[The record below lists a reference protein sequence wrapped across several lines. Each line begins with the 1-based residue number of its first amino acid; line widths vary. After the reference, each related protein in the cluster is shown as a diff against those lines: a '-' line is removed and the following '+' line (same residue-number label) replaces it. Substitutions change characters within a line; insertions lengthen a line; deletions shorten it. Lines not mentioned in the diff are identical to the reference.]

1 MENLVRNSLVILSI
15 TLFVVLWANTY
26 TFLYKHTRVKKN
38 ISFKLSSLGIP
49 IEYAFSS
56 FITIYYLGFAVIGIL
71 LAAIQTHGLIWSIF
85 QLNLTTENLL
95 VILLGIF
102 SAFSL
107 SYFLSDIFSIVK
119 KNDKKQANEIRWVK
133 GIKRFPTGLSYLV
146 TVISS
151 FIEEIFFRG
160 VVLFLIVNVCGLNY
174 LIAGIISF
182 LLFTYAQLKYTD
194 TLNQAMIILNSCIT
208 ITAVSTVLIAVT
220 HSIIPSM
227 VMHGSFVMFYTFS
240 KDAAT
245 KSSM

>member
-1 MENLVRNSLVILSI
+1 MENLVRNSLIILSI

-26 TFLYKHTRVKKN
+26 TFLYKNTRIKKN

-56 FITIYYLGFAVIGIL
+56 FITIYYLGFALIGVL
-71 LAAIQTHGLIWSIF
+71 LASIYTHGLIWSIF
-85 QLNLTTENLL
+85 KLDFTVENIL

-107 SYFLSDIFSIVK
+107 SYFLSDILSLIK
-119 KNDKKQANEIRWVK
+119 KNNKKQTNEIRWVK

-160 VVLFLIVNVCGLNY
+160 VVLFLIVNVCSFNY
-174 LIAGIISF
+174 FVAGIISF
-182 LLFTYAQLKYTD
+182 ILFAYAQLKYTD
-194 TLNQAMIILNSCIT
+194 TLDQAMIILNSCIT
-208 ITAVSTVLIAVT
+208 ITAVSTVLIVVT
-220 HSIIPSM
+220 HSILPSM
-227 VMHGSFVMFYTFS
+227 IMHGSFVMFYTFS
-240 KDAAT
+240 KDAAI
-245 KSSM
+245 KSSI